1 MATASSTTADCPQW
15 MASSVAS
22 RVATTEAKPL
32 IPQAQG
38 TSGAAPAATAASP
51 NGNGMPRQKAN
62 GATSSI
68 VSRIF
73 QPCASPMASVN
84 SEGSSQA

>member
-1 MATASSTTADCPQW
+1 

-38 TSGAAPAATAASP
+38 TRPSAQLATAASP
-51 NGNGMPRQKAN
+51 SGNGSPRQKAS
-62 GATSSI
+62 GAISAI

-73 QPCASPMASVN
+73 QPGASPIN
-84 SEGSSQA
+84 SPSNGGSRNT